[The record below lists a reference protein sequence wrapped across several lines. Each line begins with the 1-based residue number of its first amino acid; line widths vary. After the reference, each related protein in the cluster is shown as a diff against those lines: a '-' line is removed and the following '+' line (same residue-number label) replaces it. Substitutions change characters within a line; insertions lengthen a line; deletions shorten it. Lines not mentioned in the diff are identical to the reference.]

1 MLLGRRRGV
10 IKILSNRAY
19 GSMLRT
25 ISRPGDDVGSAGM
38 GTDVLLAEVGRAV
51 VLLCSSLLGKVLVK
65 SLD

>member
-1 MLLGRRRGV
+1 
-10 IKILSNRAY
+10 
-19 GSMLRT
+19 MLRT